1 MPRSCC
7 VPGCKSNSSSVDA
20 SGFRFPTDE
29 QRRVQWIKAI
39 HREDFMPTENTVVC
53 AKHFEQS
60 FIITE
65 DSITRPDGTIMTAK
79 RGWPT
84 LTKDAFPTIFVNQ
97 PKYMTKEV
105 PPARTTL
112 QERRDRI
119 IEHDE
124 MVLRNWMEN
133 DNINSFG
140 DFCEAFIHK
149 LSKEWLFVSSD
160 DLCVFPQNQL

>member
-1 MPRSCC
+1 MVPFLHPGRQIGLRPRGREARRS
-7 VPGCKSNSSSVDA
+7 VEEESRDAKVMLRAGCKSNYSSVDA
-20 SGFRFPTDE
+20 SGFRFPKDE
-29 QRRVQWIKAI
+29 QRRVQWIRAI

-53 AKHFEQS
+53 AKHSEQR

-65 DSITRPDGTIMTAK
+65 DSITRPDGTIITAK

-124 MVLRNWMEN
+124 MVLRN
-133 DNINSFG
+133 
-140 DFCEAFIHK
+140 
-149 LSKEWLFVSSD
+149 
-160 DLCVFPQNQL
+160 